1 MADKCKKI
9 DEKNLANHEKFCSRC
24 YFSLFFHDFF
34 TIIQRASDY
43 NITNFINTKRHTM
56 TQKYDMTEL
65 WSKWTALVWLNAILG
80 LFLGGFLDLK
90 SWTYNIGIFFGIWVF
105 VPIYV
110 FLDKYALDYQYEH
123 LRKSLWISV
132 LIRALMQFIMIV
144 DIFSGGIAF
153 ELVGGIMG
161 FNISTHPTNIGFF
174 GAFFL
179 TVVAGGLLSVV
190 VAILTAVIMAMMTFG
205 DYLKNNGAKR

>member
-1 MADKCKKI
+1 
-9 DEKNLANHEKFCSRC
+9 
-24 YFSLFFHDFF
+24 
-34 TIIQRASDY
+34 
-43 NITNFINTKRHTM
+43 M

-65 WSKWTALVWLNAILG
+65 WSKWMALVWLNAILG
-80 LFLGGFLDLK
+80 LFLGGFLEVK

-110 FLDKYALDYQYEH
+110 FLDKYALDHQYERF
-123 LRKSLWISV
+123 RKALWIGV
-132 LIRALMQFIMIV
+132 IIRVLMQLIMV
-144 DIFSGGIAF
+144 ADMVAGVIAY

-161 FNISTHPTNIGFF
+161 FNERTRPADIGFF

-179 TVVAGGLLSVV
+179 TVVTGGVLSVV
-190 VAILTAVIMAMMTFG
+190 VAILTAVIMATITIR

>member
-1 MADKCKKI
+1 
-9 DEKNLANHEKFCSRC
+9 
-24 YFSLFFHDFF
+24 
-34 TIIQRASDY
+34 
-43 NITNFINTKRHTM
+43 M

-80 LFLGGFLDLK
+80 LFLGGFLEVK

-110 FLDKYALDYQYEH
+110 FLDKYALDYQYERF
-123 LRKSLWISV
+123 RKALWISV
-132 LIRALMQFIMIV
+132 VIRAFMQLIMVV
-144 DIFSGGIAF
+144 DMAAGVIAY
-153 ELVGGIMG
+153 ELVGGVMG
-161 FNISTHPTNIGFF
+161 FEWGSQRRDMGFF

-179 TVVAGGLLSVV
+179 TVVTGGVLSFVG
-190 VAILTAVIMAMMTFG
+190 AILTAVIMAMMTFG

>member
-1 MADKCKKI
+1 M
-9 DEKNLANHEKFCSRC
+9 KNFVG
-24 YFSLFFHDFF
+24 FVIFHDFF

-43 NITNFINTKRHTM
+43 NNANYQHKRHAM

-80 LFLGGFLDLK
+80 LFLGGFLEVK

-110 FLDKYALDYQYEH
+110 FLDKYALDYQYER
-123 LRKSLWISV
+123 LRKSLLIGV
-132 LIRALMQFIMIV
+132 VIRAFMQLIIV
-144 DIFSGGIAF
+144 VDLFAGAMAY
-153 ELVGGIMG
+153 ELVGGVMG
-161 FNISTHPTNIGFF
+161 FSVSSPEQNIGFF

-179 TVVAGGLLSVV
+179 TVVTGGILSFVGV
-190 VAILTAVIMAMMTFG
+190 ILTAVIMAIMKFG
-205 DYLKNNGAKR
+205 DYLNDHSEKK